1 MSQQRR
7 GYRVFV
13 VDLERKEWFNVAKGL
28 LTPAFWR
35 SQCTAKQG
43 EMRHALLLHPYR
55 PSESRQGRTS
65 ACLSWASRLACQNTR
80 QWAVCC

>member
-1 MSQQRR
+1 VELTGKHAACSVSQQRR

-35 SQCTAKQG
+35 SQCTA
-43 EMRHALLLHPYR
+43 
-55 PSESRQGRTS
+55 RQGAKRATHC
-65 ACLSWASRLACQNTR
+65 CLHVALQRLTKAAPLR
-80 QWAVCC
+80 APHGHPA